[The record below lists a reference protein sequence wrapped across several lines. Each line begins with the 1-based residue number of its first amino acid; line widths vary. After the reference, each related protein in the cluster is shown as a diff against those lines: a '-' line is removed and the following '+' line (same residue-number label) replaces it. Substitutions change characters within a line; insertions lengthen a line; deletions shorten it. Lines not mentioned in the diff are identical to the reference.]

1 MVVLCPRT
9 PKTVKT
15 PNITIISMI
24 MFPEKKH
31 ILKFPMSL
39 ISKVIA
45 HVQGVVK
52 ILRLDEQR
60 SIRVF
65 TSIFFLLHFNL
76 AFVQKN
82 VYRTYK

>member
-1 MVVLCPRT
+1 
-9 PKTVKT
+9 
-15 PNITIISMI
+15 
-24 MFPEKKH
+24 
-31 ILKFPMSL
+31 MSL

-76 AFVQKN
+76 ALEWQKMWQKN